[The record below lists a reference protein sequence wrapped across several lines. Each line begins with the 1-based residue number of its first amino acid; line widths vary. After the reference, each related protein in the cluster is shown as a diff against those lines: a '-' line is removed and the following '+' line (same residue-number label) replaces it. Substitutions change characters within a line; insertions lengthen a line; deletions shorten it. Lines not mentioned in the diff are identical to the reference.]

1 MGLLPVSLQAPMGPF
16 RHFRRSVS
24 LGSLG
29 AMKDA
34 NLSPMQPAQ
43 PSTASTAASSDYE
56 TASEDDVRDDV
67 SQATVT
73 STLAWDVRTSLTEEG
88 KQQST
93 SGINWKVAQQG
104 DELGLGLLT
113 IAADASKDGNDGTF
127 ERKAY
132 VDSLTYLLRSLPA
145 DLDMSEADQI
155 WSAAPVHLL
164 PRELAL
170 SRSGRPGT
178 MTPTA
183 SSGQAKS
190 IVHRLVQVAVLNLF
204 LLMRFLLPYLIVILK
219 SAAGVERRYKISER
233 IIGHSM
239 DCFNA
244 AGRQFGR
251 VAEIALSSN
260 EGKLGE
266 GVPGTFAWAVDEV
279 TRGISDGIGEGI
291 MVARLQDS
299 VARDE
304 DTTKRREKEIK

>member
-1 MGLLPVSLQAPMGPF
+1 MSTIMNLLPASLQAPMGPF

-29 AMKDA
+29 SMKDDG
-34 NLSPMQPAQ
+34 LSPMLPAQ
-43 PSTASTAASSDYE
+43 PPTASTAASSDYE

-67 SQATVT
+67 SQATIT
-73 STLAWDVRTSLTEEG
+73 STLAWDARTLMTEEC
-88 KQQST
+88 KQQSA
-93 SGINWKVAQQG
+93 SGINWKVAQQ
-104 DELGLGLLT
+104 GLGLLT
-113 IAADASKDGNDGTF
+113 IAADASKDGNDATF

-145 DLDMSEADQI
+145 DLDMNEADQI
-155 WSAAPVHLL
+155 WSAAPVHPL

-170 SRSGRPGT
+170 SRPGRSGT
-178 MTPTA
+178 MTPAA

-291 MVARLQDS
+291 MVARLKDS
-299 VARDE
+299 VSRDE
-304 DTTKRREKEIK
+304 DTNKRREKDIK